1 VISAGA
7 FVSLPQQELHH
18 AQLLSC
24 YLIFIASYTVFAFGK
39 FPGFRIDRAG
49 MAVIGA
55 ALMIAVGALP
65 PSQALSFIDFSTIV
79 LLFSMM
85 VIVSNLRLAGFFD
98 WTTSAVVRGLRP
110 RHFLPL
116 VIFTSGILSAFFVN
130 DIICLVMAPFVLAV
144 TQRLRMKPVP
154 HLLALAT
161 ASNIGSSATITGNPQ
176 NMIVGSYSHIPYV
189 DFMAHLGPV
198 ALAGLF
204 ADWAVLHWMYF
215 RKRDREVEIVAAAEA
230 PLRAPRPYPGLRKSL
245 LVMALVLVGFLA
257 GYPPALVAALG
268 AALML
273 ITRVVDPREVYK
285 GIDWG
290 LLVFFTG
297 LFLIVGGA
305 QKAGIVASILELLQ
319 HFNLQNTLAF
329 SAAVALL
336 SNIVSNV
343 PAVMLLKSLVPGLAN
358 PHLGWLAL
366 AMASTL
372 AGNLTITGSV
382 ANLIVAESA
391 REAAPITFREYFR
404 VGLPITLVTLAL
416 GIGWLTLVG

>member
-1 VISAGA
+1 MSGLSLVLSPVREIHGVQLIST
-7 FVSLPQQELHH
+7 
-18 AQLLSC
+18 
-24 YLIFIASYTVFAFGK
+24 YLIFIASYTVFSFGK
-39 FPGFRIDRAG
+39 FPGMKIDRAG

-55 ALMIAVGALP
+55 ALMVAIGVLQ

-98 WTTSAVVRGLRP
+98 WTTDALVRRLHP
-110 RHFLPL
+110 RHFLPT
-116 VIFTSGILSAFFVN
+116 VIFISGILSAFFVN
-130 DIICLVMAPFVLAV
+130 DIICLVMAPFVIAV
-144 TQRLRMKPVP
+144 TQRLKMKPLP

-176 NMIVGSYSHIPYV
+176 NMIVGSYSHIGYL
-189 DFMAHLGPV
+189 DFLAHLGP
-198 ALAGLF
+198 LAVGGLF
-204 ADWAVLHWMYF
+204 ADWAVLHWIYF
-215 RKRDREVEIVAAAEA
+215 RKGDGAAPIASAEA
-230 PLRAPRPYPGLRKSL
+230 ELRSAPRYPGLRKSL
-245 LVMALVLVGFLA
+245 LVVVLVLAGFLA
-257 GYPPALVAALG
+257 GFPPALVAALG

-273 ITRVVDPREVYK
+273 ITRTVEPREVYR

-305 QKAGIVASILELLQ
+305 QKAGIVDSLLVLLQ
-319 HFNLQNTLAF
+319 HFNLQNMAAF
-329 SAAVALL
+329 SVAVALL
-336 SNIVSNV
+336 SNVVSNV
-343 PAVMLLKSLVPGLAN
+343 PAVMLLKSLVPDLAN

-372 AGNLTITGSV
+372 AGNLTVTGSV

-391 REAAPITFREYFR
+391 RDTAPITFREYFR
-404 VGLPITLVTLAL
+404 VGLPITIITMAL
-416 GIGWLTLVG
+416 GVGWLKLVG

>member
-1 VISAGA
+1 VG
-7 FVSLPQQELHH
+7 VLP
-18 AQLLSC
+18 
-24 YLIFIASYTVFAFGK
+24 
-39 FPGFRIDRAG
+39 
-49 MAVIGA
+49 A
-55 ALMIAVGALP
+55 A
-65 PSQALSFIDFSTIV
+65 QALSFIDFSTIV

-144 TQRLRMKPVP
+144 AQRLRMQPVP

-176 NMIVGSYSHIPYV
+176 NMIVGSYSHIPYI

-215 RKRDREVEIVAAAEA
+215 RKRDRETEVVAAAEA
-230 PLRAPRPYPGLRKSL
+230 QLRGPRPYPGLRKSL
-245 LVMALVLVGFLA
+245 LVMALVLAGFLA

-336 SNIVSNV
+336 SNVVSNV
-343 PAVMLLKSLVPGLAN
+343 PAVMLLKSLVPELAN

-366 AMASTL
+366 ALASTL

-391 REAAPITFREYFR
+391 RETAPISFREYFR

-416 GIGWLTLVG
+416 GIGWLMIVG